1 MLTCEEAQE
10 FLDKYH
16 NADNVHKNPVKYYL
30 PDEVV
35 VHNKLDDIWVI
46 INGNVLDLTN
56 FFQSRTEF
64 LSPVKESRL
73 IFKFI
78 FFFTKYAALAFV
90 SNWKNYWRTQAKISV
105 NTLTM
110 RVGPGHG

>member
-16 NADNVHKNPVKYYL
+16 NGDNVHKKPVKYYL

-64 LSPVKESRL
+64 LSPVKERRR
-73 IFKFI
+73 IFEFI
-78 FFFTKYAALAFV
+78 LFFTKHAALMILTAIG
-90 SNWKNYWRTQAKISV
+90 RTTGVRWQRYQSI
-105 NTLTM
+105 L
-110 RVGPGHG
+110 